1 MSPQPTLKVE
11 QHQIFDRVTRVETQ
25 VSALADTVY
34 DLAKVV
40 TSTNESLGEI
50 KTLISS
56 VGKTDGRTIITLGAA
71 LLGATVMVGSIFL
84 GPIQR
89 DVSYLDGRLREV
101 AQQKAEVRF
110 AEYQG
115 ETKLMDWRL
124 KALEEKR

>member
-1 MSPQPTLKVE
+1 MSPQPTLKEE
-11 QHQIFDRVTRVETQ
+11 QYQIFDRVTRVETQ